1 MILIEPVCDRCGGDF
16 LGTAHLCDMELTHK
30 AQEFA
35 VNLWLFDYPS
45 DMTYRQI
52 IDALEQDKWSEPQ
65 DGWKDKG
72 ILTRQVIDDG
82 ICGEMVAEYIR
93 DTFKRAIGLIGEVK
107 RG

>member
-35 VNLWLFDYPS
+35 INLWLFDYSS
-45 DMTYRQI
+45 DMTYSQI
-52 IDALEQDKWSEPQ
+52 IVSLEKDKWSEP
-65 DGWKDKG
+65 DDDWKEQG
-72 ILTRQVIDDG
+72 IVVREVIDG
-82 ICGEMVAEYIR
+82 SCGEVVADLIR
-93 DTFKRAIGLIGEVK
+93 GTFKRAMGLIGEVQ